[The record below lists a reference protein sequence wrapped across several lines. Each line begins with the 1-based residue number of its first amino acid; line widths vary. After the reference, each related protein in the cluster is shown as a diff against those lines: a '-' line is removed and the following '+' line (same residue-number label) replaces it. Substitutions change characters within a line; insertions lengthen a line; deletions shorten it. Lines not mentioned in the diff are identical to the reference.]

1 MSDFPRL
8 FAYDAWANR
17 AMVAGLGAAG
27 EVPPRPLA
35 VMAHIIGAEWVW
47 WSRLTRERVR
57 HPVWP
62 TLTLEQCADE
72 AVELGEVWSHLV
84 GELPPGSLSDGVKY
98 TNSQGEH
105 YESTVGDIL
114 LHVTLH
120 SAYHRGQI
128 ASAIRA
134 AGHAPPSTDFI
145 HAVRQGFVPA
155 RES

>member
-8 FAYDAWANR
+8 FAYDTWANQ
-17 AMVAGLGAAG
+17 AMIAGLRGAG
-27 EVPPRPLA
+27 EMPPRPLA

-47 WSRLTRERVR
+47 WSRLRGEPAR

-62 TLTLEQCADE
+62 ALTLEQCVGE
-72 AVELGEVWSHLV
+72 AAELGTVWSRFV
-84 GELPPGSLSDGVKY
+84 GKLSPASLAGGVAY
-98 TNSQGEH
+98 TNSKGER

-134 AGHAPPSTDFI
+134 AGHTPPYTDFI
-145 HAVRQGFVPA
+145 HAVRQGLVPV
-155 RES
+155 REV